1 LYGHEAEAFDVSV
14 IGYFDLDPSRTL
26 DLILD
31 IFISNFISHH
41 RFFVDLLRCSTWGP
55 SSASSP
61 STTSDAT
68 IPQNSDEAGGKEG
81 GEEEEAELDRETGST
96 VAAQI
101 LGLKFQH
108 YQEQTVMRAGEETP
122 REMYLVAAIMV
133 KQGLIKLKELWNHVC
148 LSPPRSHTLP
158 MRLRL

>member
-1 LYGHEAEAFDVSV
+1 MFLV
-14 IGYFDLDPSRTL
+14 GYFDLDPSRTL

-31 IFISNFISHH
+31 IFISNVSSHH
-41 RFFVDLLRCSTWGP
+41 RFFVDLLRCSTWAP
-55 SSASSP
+55 SSSSSSSSSSSL
-61 STTSDAT
+61 STTDAT
-68 IPQNSDEAGGKEG
+68 KFPNSNEAGKAG
-81 GEEEEAELDRETGST
+81 EEEAELDQETGST

-133 KQGLIKLKELWNHVC
+133 KKGLIKLKELWNHVSLLLLP
-148 LSPPRSHTLP
+148 LSCIRYCAYQADSC
-158 MRLRL
+158 RI